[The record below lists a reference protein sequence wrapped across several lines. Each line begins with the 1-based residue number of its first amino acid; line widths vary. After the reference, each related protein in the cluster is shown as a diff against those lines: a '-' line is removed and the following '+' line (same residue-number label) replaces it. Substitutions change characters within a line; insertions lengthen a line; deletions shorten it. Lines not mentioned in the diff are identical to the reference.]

1 MNEKRCAHC
10 GKIFHHD
17 ARHSSFQK
25 YCSKACQLK
34 ANNEKKKQKKLER
47 LGSFIPNDSA
57 LDDCVREAR
66 RLGFRSY
73 GRYIAWRDRAIY
85 GEGLQHEHIH
95 PASVQA
101 GLPPQEGR
109 LCGNVPGMAGL

>member
-1 MNEKRCAHC
+1 MTEKQCAYC
-10 GKIFHHD
+10 GNTFTAFGKNAKIT
-17 ARHSSFQK
+17 K
-25 YCSKACQLK
+25 YCSKSCRVK
-34 ANNEKKKQKKLER
+34 ANAEKEKQRELADR
-47 LGSFIPNDSA
+47 GIFLRNDTA

-73 GRYIAWRDRAIY
+73 GRYIAWRDREIY

-101 GLPPQEGR
+101 GLSP
-109 LCGNVPGMAGL
+109 